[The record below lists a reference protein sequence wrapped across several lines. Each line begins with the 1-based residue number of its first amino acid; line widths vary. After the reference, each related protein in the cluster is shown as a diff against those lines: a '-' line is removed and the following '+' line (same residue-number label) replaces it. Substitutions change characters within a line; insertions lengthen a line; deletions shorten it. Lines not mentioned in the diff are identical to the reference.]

1 MNQELLTNNIKP
13 ASGSGLDNSF
23 QPVETATAS
32 AVEVAGNI
40 TASSTVTTTA
50 KVLYIL
56 QSTGGD
62 GDSVNTSKLSDDSG
76 CDSKIIKNLNATINR
91 R

>member
-1 MNQELLTNNIKP
+1 MAV
-13 ASGSGLDNSF
+13 ASTTAFNWWK
-23 QPVETATAS
+23 QPQHQQS
-32 AVEVAGNI
+32 AVEVAGNS

-56 QSTGGD
+56 QSTVGD

-76 CDSKIIKNLNATINR
+76 CDSKIIKI
-91 R
+91 